1 MGIEAG
7 AAGGCAGQNRIGS
20 EREVAT
26 MSFLDTL
33 KKGFGFL
40 LLSMGV
46 SRPAPKPKP
55 DTKPAAKGG
64 E

>member
-1 MGIEAG
+1 
-7 AAGGCAGQNRIGS
+7 
-20 EREVAT
+20 

-33 KKGFGFL
+33 KKGFGFV

-55 DTKPAAKGG
+55 ETKPAAKAGAG

>member
-1 MGIEAG
+1 
-7 AAGGCAGQNRIGS
+7 
-20 EREVAT
+20 
-26 MSFLDTL
+26 MSFLNTL
-33 KKGFGFL
+33 KKGLGFV

-55 DTKPAAKGG
+55 ETKPEAKASAG

>member
-1 MGIEAG
+1 
-7 AAGGCAGQNRIGS
+7 
-20 EREVAT
+20 

-33 KKGFGFL
+33 KKGFGFV

-55 DTKPAAKGG
+55 VTEPADKASAGK
-64 E
+64 